1 MEGGDKWLMFLQ
13 KTCSVVDT
21 SEVLYYLCR
30 EPNLSNPSIYSLLLV
45 PLHSKE
51 NKESE
56 TWVGDESRPWSNWR

>member
-21 SEVLYYLCR
+21 SEVLYYICR

-56 TWVGDESRPWSNWR
+56 T